1 MIFQRWLAFALSAS
15 VVTALSARA
24 AELPSQ
30 RHTDKPAL
38 PEVTKKCNV
47 AGFPGVLASNGVC
60 VRISGYVSSQFGGGQ
75 LK

>member
-1 MIFQRWLAFALSAS
+1 MIIQRCVTLALAAS
-15 VVTALSARA
+15 VVTAVAAQA

-30 RHTDKPAL
+30 HHTDKA
-38 PEVTKKCNV
+38 EAAKKCNV

-60 VRISGYVSSQFGGGQ
+60 VRLSGYVSSQFGGGQ

>member
-1 MIFQRWLAFALSAS
+1 MIIQRSVAFAIAG
-15 VVTALSARA
+15 AFGAAAAQA

-30 RHTDKPAL
+30 HHTDKPKQA
-38 PEVTKKCNV
+38 EAAKKCNV

-60 VRISGYVSSQFGGGQ
+60 VRLSGYVSSQFGGGQ